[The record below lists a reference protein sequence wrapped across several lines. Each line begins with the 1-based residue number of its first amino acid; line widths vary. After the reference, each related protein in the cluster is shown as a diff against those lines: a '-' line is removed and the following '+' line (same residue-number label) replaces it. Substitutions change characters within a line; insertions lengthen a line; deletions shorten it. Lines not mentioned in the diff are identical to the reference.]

1 MSPQP
6 PVDGRCD
13 ECGFDYDEP
22 DLAGVLAG
30 LDREAAEF
38 GPLLAGA
45 GERVGRRPEPDVWS
59 ALEYSCHVRD
69 VLLIQR
75 LRIAQTLAE
84 DLPAYVPM
92 NREQRLIDEQYDR
105 QDPSAVAADLRVKAG
120 EVVAAG
126 EALDADGL
134 RRTGIYNY
142 PTPTERPLSWLLRHT
157 AHEVRHH
164 LYDVRQ
170 GLADPDLEAVPGE

>member
-1 MSPQP
+1 VAVNAQP

-30 LDREAAEF
+30 LRREAAEF

-45 GERVGRRPEPDVWS
+45 GDRAGRRPAPEVWS

-84 DLPAYVPM
+84 ELPAYVPM
-92 NREQRLIDEQYDR
+92 NREQRVVDERYDR
-105 QDPSAVAADLRVKAG
+105 QDPSAVTADLLARAG
-120 EVVAAG
+120 EFVTAG
-126 EALDADGL
+126 SELDADGL
-134 RRTGIYNY
+134 RRAGIYNY
-142 PTPTERPLSWLLRHT
+142 PTPTERPLSWLLHHT

-164 LYDVRQ
+164 LYDVRRVL
-170 GLADPDLEAVPGE
+170 GHGE

>member
-1 MSPQP
+1 VSPQP

-22 DLAGVLAG
+22 DLTGLLAE
-30 LDREAAEF
+30 LDRQAAEF

-45 GERVGRRPEPDVWS
+45 GDRVARRPEPEVWS
-59 ALEYSCHVRD
+59 ALEYACHVRD
-69 VLLIQR
+69 VLFIQR
-75 LRIAQTLAE
+75 ERIGQTLAE
-84 DLPAYVPM
+84 DKPVYVPM
-92 NREQRLIDEQYDR
+92 NREQRLVDERYDQ
-105 QDPSAVAADLRVKAG
+105 QDPSTAAADLRANAG
-120 EVVAAG
+120 AFVAAG

-142 PTPTERPLSWLLRHT
+142 PTPTERTLFWLLHHT

-164 LYDVRQ
+164 LYDVRRV
-170 GLADPDLEAVPGE
+170 LELVAGE